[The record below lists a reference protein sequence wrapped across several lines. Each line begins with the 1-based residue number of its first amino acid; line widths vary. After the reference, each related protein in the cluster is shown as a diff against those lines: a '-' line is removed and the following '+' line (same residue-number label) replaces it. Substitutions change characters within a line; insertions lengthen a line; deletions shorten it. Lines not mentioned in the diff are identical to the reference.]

1 MEDTIEPSALDQL
14 KQWLSSSRQ
23 ELKDAGVVAIIGAYS
38 GEGDDGRFEE
48 IRVIGED
55 EQDIDYKLPES
66 VEGLIEQL
74 EPELAPQ
81 GYENGDGGGGEF
93 QLVVARGRSPTS
105 RISFPSRGCIT
116 CRRSIDGPSNRT
128 RKIKRPEV
136 RRQAGRLPGHPRLL
150 RRIER
155 AGRGLSA

>member
-1 MEDTIEPSALDQL
+1 MENATETSAVDQL

-23 ELKDAGVVAIIGAYS
+23 ELIDAGVVAIIGTYS

-48 IRVIGED
+48 IRVIGGD
-55 EQDIDYKLPES
+55 EQDIEYKLPES

-93 QLVVARGRSPTS
+93 RLEVESGK
-105 RISFPSRGCIT
+105 IT
-116 CRRSIDGPSNRT
+116 HESYFLSINRVYHL
-128 RKIKRPEV
+128 PEV
-136 RRQAGRLPGHPRLL
+136 H
-150 RRIER
+150 
-155 AGRGLSA
+155 

>member
-1 MEDTIEPSALDQL
+1 MENTIETSALDQL

-23 ELKDAGVVAIIGAYS
+23 ELKDAGVVAIIGTYS

-93 QLVVARGRSPTS
+93 RLDVESGK
-105 RISFPSRGCIT
+105 IT
-116 CRRSIDGPSNRT
+116 HESYFLSIT
-128 RKIKRPEV
+128 RVYHLPEE
-136 RRQAGRLPGHPRLL
+136 H
-150 RRIER
+150 
-155 AGRGLSA
+155 

>member
-1 MEDTIEPSALDQL
+1 MEDTIVPTALDQL

-23 ELKDAGVVAIIGAYS
+23 DLKDAGVVAIIGTYS

-55 EQDIDYKLPES
+55 EQDIDYKLPEC

-93 QLVVARGRSPTS
+93 RLEVESGK
-105 RISFPSRGCIT
+105 IT
-116 CRRSIDGPSNRT
+116 HESYFLSIT
-128 RKIKRPEV
+128 RVYHLPEE
-136 RRQAGRLPGHPRLL
+136 H
-150 RRIER
+150 
-155 AGRGLSA
+155 

>member
-1 MEDTIEPSALDQL
+1 MCAKSPQLGRKIIMEDTLGPSALDQL

-23 ELKDAGVVAIIGAYS
+23 ELKDAGVVAIIGTYS

-48 IRVIGED
+48 IRIIGED
-55 EQDIDYKLPES
+55 EQDIDYQLPES

-93 QLVVARGRSPTS
+93 RLEVESGK
-105 RISFPSRGCIT
+105 IT
-116 CRRSIDGPSNRT
+116 HESYFLSIT
-128 RKIKRPEV
+128 RVYHMPEE
-136 RRQAGRLPGHPRLL
+136 H
-150 RRIER
+150 
-155 AGRGLSA
+155 

>member
-1 MEDTIEPSALDQL
+1 MGDTIGTSALDQL

-23 ELKDAGVVAIIGAYS
+23 ELKDAGVVAIIGTYS

-48 IRVIGED
+48 IRIIGED
-55 EQDIDYKLPES
+55 EQDIDYQLPES

-93 QLVVARGRSPTS
+93 RLEVESGK
-105 RISFPSRGCIT
+105 IT
-116 CRRSIDGPSNRT
+116 HESYFLSIT
-128 RKIKRPEV
+128 RVYHMPEE
-136 RRQAGRLPGHPRLL
+136 H
-150 RRIER
+150 
-155 AGRGLSA
+155 